1 MLKSMTGYG
10 KAEADSSAGRITV
23 EIKSVNHRYCEMFV
37 KLPRVLSLMES
48 DVKKKVAER
57 LKRGKIEVY
66 IQLEPGEHALV
77 PAVNI
82 GLARGYCE
90 AFRFLKEELELA
102 DEVSLALIL
111 SQKDVLAAPDSRT
124 DSDEFRRALFETVG
138 AATERLENMRLEEG
152 KALRDDLLGRRA
164 RLAELL
170 ESVATRVPV
179 VVSDYAVKLRERIAQ
194 ILEGA
199 APDDSRLAQ
208 EVAIMA
214 DRGDVTEE
222 LVRFRSHL
230 TQLDSFLVEV
240 EPVGRKLDF
249 LLQEMNREVNTI
261 GSKAND
267 AQIAILVV
275 ELKAELEKIREQVQN
290 IE

>member
-1 MLKSMTGYG
+1 MIRSMTGFG
-10 KAEADSSAGRITV
+10 KAETDSPAGRITV
-23 EIKSVNHRYCEMFV
+23 EIKSVNHRYCETFV
-37 KLPRVLSLMES
+37 KLPRVLALMES
-48 DVKKKVAER
+48 DVKKRVAER

-66 IQLEPGEHALV
+66 IQLEAGEHAFV

-102 DEVSLALIL
+102 DEVSLSLIL

-124 DSDEFRRALFETVG
+124 DSDDFRHTLLDTVS
-138 AATERLENMRLEEG
+138 AAAERLENMRLEEG
-152 KALRDDLLGRRA
+152 RALCDDLLSRRA

-170 ESVATRVPV
+170 ESVAERAPV
-179 VVSDYAVKLRERIAQ
+179 VVSDYAVKLRDRVAKL
-194 ILEGA
+194 LEGTT
-199 APDDSRLAQ
+199 PDEPRLAQ

-230 TQLDSFLVEV
+230 AQLDAFLVEV

-267 AQIAILVV
+267 AQIAMLVV
-275 ELKAELEKIREQVQN
+275 ELKAEMEKIREQVQN

>member
-1 MLKSMTGYG
+1 MIRSMTGFG
-10 KAEADSSAGRITV
+10 KAEADSPAGRIIV
-23 EIKSVNHRYCEMFV
+23 EIKSVNHRYCETFV
-37 KLPRVLSLMES
+37 KLPRVLTLIES
-48 DVKKKVAER
+48 DVKKRVAER

-102 DEVSLALIL
+102 DEVSLSLIL
-111 SQKDVLAAPDSRT
+111 DQKDVLAAPDSRT
-124 DSDEFRRALFETVG
+124 DSDEFRRVLLDTVG
-138 AATERLENMRLEEG
+138 AAAERLENMRLEEG
-152 KALRDDLLGRRA
+152 KSLCDDLLSRRS

-170 ESVATRVPV
+170 DSVAERVPV
-179 VVSDYAVKLRERIAQ
+179 VVSEYAVKLRERLAKL
-194 ILEGA
+194 LEA
-199 APDDSRLAQ
+199 TPLDESRLAQ

-230 TQLDSFLVEV
+230 AQLDAFLAEI

-267 AQIAILVV
+267 AQIAMLVV

>member
-138 AATERLENMRLEEG
+138 AAAERLENMRLEEG

>member
-1 MLKSMTGYG
+1 MLRSMTGYG

-90 AFRFLKEELELA
+90 AFRFLKEELELV

-138 AATERLENMRLEEG
+138 AAAERLENMRLDEG
-152 KALRDDLLGRRA
+152 KALRDDLLGRRT

-170 ESVATRVPV
+170 ESVETRVPV

-194 ILEGA
+194 LLEGA
-199 APDDSRLAQ
+199 APEEPRLAQ
-208 EVAIMA
+208 EVAIIA

-230 TQLDSFLVEV
+230 AQLDSFLLEV

-267 AQIAILVV
+267 ARIAMLVV

>member
-1 MLKSMTGYG
+1 MTGYG
-10 KAEADSSAGRITV
+10 KAEADSSGGRITV

-138 AATERLENMRLEEG
+138 AAAERLENMRLEEG

-179 VVSDYAVKLRERIAQ
+179 VVSDYVVKLREHIAQ

-267 AQIAILVV
+267 AQIAMLVV